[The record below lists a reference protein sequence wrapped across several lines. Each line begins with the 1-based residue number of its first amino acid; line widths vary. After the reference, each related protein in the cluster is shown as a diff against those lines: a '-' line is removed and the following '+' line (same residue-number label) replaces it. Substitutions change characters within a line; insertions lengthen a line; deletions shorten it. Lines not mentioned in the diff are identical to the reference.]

1 MTAIQPDTDGESF
14 VGDSNMS
21 VESKVD
27 SVVERSC
34 QFEFD
39 HPDFEYLKS
48 PSSGG
53 NESVSSCTSLASMD
67 TISTSNRNQC
77 L

>member
-1 MTAIQPDTDGESF
+1 MTAIQPDTDGESIM
-14 VGDSNMS
+14 GESGRLS
-21 VESKVD
+21 ESKAD
-27 SVVERSC
+27 SVVEQIW

-39 HPDFEYLKS
+39 HPDFEYLDC

-67 TISTSNRNQC
+67 TISTRNRN
-77 L
+77 